1 MTDGDAGPSA
11 ATELEAALSKV
22 VELQAALQS
31 SREIGM
37 AMGIV
42 MERHRL
48 TPDRAFLVL
57 QRISQRRNLT
67 LRDVAQHIVQTG
79 EEPG

>member
-1 MTDGDAGPSA
+1 VTDGDTGPAS
-11 ATELEAALSKV
+11 ELEAALSKV
-22 VELQAALQS
+22 VELQAALRS

-67 LRDVAQHIVQTG
+67 LRDVAEHIVQTG

>member
-1 MTDGDAGPSA
+1 
-11 ATELEAALSKV
+11 
-22 VELQAALQS
+22 
-31 SREIGM
+31 
-37 AMGIV
+37 MGIV

-57 QRISQRRNLT
+57 RRISQRRNLE
-67 LRDVAQHIVQTG
+67 LRDVVEHVVQTG

>member
-1 MTDGDAGPSA
+1 MTDGDTAP

-22 VELQAALQS
+22 GELQAALQS

-57 QRISQRRNLT
+57 QRISQRRNLK
-67 LRDVAQHIVQTG
+67 LRDVAEHIVQTG

>member
-1 MTDGDAGPSA
+1 MTQPGGPPF
-11 ATELEAALSKV
+11 ATELEAANAE
-22 VELQAALQS
+22 VEHLDAALQA

-48 TPDRAFLVL
+48 TPDQAFLVL
-57 QRISQRRNLT
+57 RQMSRNQN
-67 LRDVAQHIVQTG
+67 LRLREVAATIVYTG
-79 EEPG
+79 ETVAP

>member
-1 MTDGDAGPSA
+1 VTDGDTGPV
-11 ATELEAALSKV
+11 TELEAALSKV

-42 MERHRL
+42 MERHGL
-48 TPDRAFLVL
+48 TPDRAYLVL
-57 QRISQRRNLT
+57 QRISQRRNLK
-67 LRDVAQHIVQTG
+67 LRDVAEHIVQTG